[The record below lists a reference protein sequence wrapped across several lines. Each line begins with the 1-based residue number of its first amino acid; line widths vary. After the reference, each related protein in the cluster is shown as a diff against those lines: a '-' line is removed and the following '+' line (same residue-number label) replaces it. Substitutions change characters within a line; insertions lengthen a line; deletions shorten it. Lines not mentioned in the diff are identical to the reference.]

1 MNFFVIQVSKAK
13 ANLTKDG
20 VRHDSIKLNGD
31 ARLFADIQRVST
43 VQVKDRSRH
52 IKNDSLEEIPFSGPL
67 SVSSSSGFAWAKK
80 QDGRSFARSRN
91 RSSSRDEFTAEVDR
105 GNKLQLKENVCLK
118 EQHNKDA
125 QVACVNSGVQEPHEL
140 ANRAVL
146 KKWSQLERPDSFDSR
161 DTYHSQNFSNAIF
174 LGDALS
180 SKNSMKV
187 RHWFI

>member
-1 MNFFVIQVSKAK
+1 VFHHPVA
-13 ANLTKDG
+13 
-20 VRHDSIKLNGD
+20 
-31 ARLFADIQRVST
+31 
-43 VQVKDRSRH
+43 SR
-52 IKNDSLEEIPFSGPL
+52 
-67 SVSSSSGFAWAKK
+67 
-80 QDGRSFARSRN
+80 GRSFARSRN